1 MNQNNKRTVLVCCG
15 PGCLSNHG
23 MDVYKEFKTKIQDAG
38 IDVDLETMSEIG
50 DIQDDISG
58 NRGSSVEAK
67 IITIAQTAVKTTG
80 CQGLCEMGPLVRIE
94 PDGIFYIKVGVSD
107 VKEIL
112 KKTLIENQIV
122 ERLLYKDPML
132 GRKVKAREE
141 AEFYKRQ
148 LKVALRNVGEIDPE
162 SLDDYMERDGYRALK
177 TVLTQRTPEDVLSE
191 IEKSGLRGRGGA
203 GFPTGLKWR
212 QCASTENFP
221 KYMICNG
228 DEGDPGAFMDRSIME
243 GDPHSIIEGM
253 IIGAYAV
260 GSHEG
265 FMYIRDEYFLAIQ
278 NMSKALEQARRE
290 GFLGKNILGSGFDF
304 DIQIVRGGGAFVCG
318 ESTALMASIEGKVGE
333 PRAKYI
339 RSVERGLWGKPTVLN
354 NVETW
359 ANVPVIINKGAE
371 WFCSIGTE
379 RSKGTKVFSLVG
391 KVKNTGL
398 IEVPMGMTL
407 RQIIFDIGGGI
418 AGGRKFKAVQTG
430 GPSGGCI
437 PESLLD
443 LKVDFDSLDEAGSM
457 MGSGGMIVM
466 DDRTCMVDVARYYLN
481 FLSEES
487 CGKCVPCREGIRRML
502 EVLNDICEGRGRQGD
517 IELLAE
523 LGETVREAS
532 LCGLGKTAPNP
543 VLTTIKYFKDEYLA
557 HIEDKTCPAGVCKNL
572 TTYYIDKTLCKSCGL
587 CKKNC
592 PSEAI
597 EEKPEGYFIYP
608 LKCIKCGSC
617 MDACRFG
624 AVKILAGIMRKL

>member
-1 MNQNNKRTVLVCCG
+1 MNRNVKRTVLICCG
-15 PGCLSNHG
+15 PGCLSNQG
-23 MDVYKEFKTKIQDAG
+23 MDVYEEFKTKILISGLDVDLRSAVETENACVTDTLHPG
-38 IDVDLETMSEIG
+38 IKTDLETMVSP
-50 DIQDDISG
+50 
-58 NRGSSVEAK
+58 
-67 IITIAQTAVKTTG
+67 AVKATG

-94 PDGIFYIKVGVSD
+94 PDSIFYTKVKVSD
-107 VKEIL
+107 VTEIIE
-112 KKTLIENQIV
+112 KTLMENRVV
-122 ERLLYKDPML
+122 ERLLYKDPVQ
-132 GRKVKAREE
+132 GRKVRAREE
-141 AEFYKRQ
+141 AEFYKSQ

-162 SLDDYMERDGYRALK
+162 SLDDYIERDGYRALK
-177 TVLTQRTPEDVLSE
+177 IVLSQKTSEDVLSE

-203 GFPTGLKWR
+203 GFPTGRKWR
-212 QCASTENFP
+212 QCARTGNYP
-221 KYMICNG
+221 KYVICNG

-243 GDPHSIIEGM
+243 GDPHSVIEGM

-278 NMSKALEQARRE
+278 NMTKALEQARRE

-339 RSVERGLWGKPTVLN
+339 RSVEKGLWGKPTVLN

-359 ANVPVIINKGAE
+359 ANVPVIINKGAD

-391 KVKNTGL
+391 KVRNTGL
-398 IEVPMGMTL
+398 IEVPMGVTL
-407 RQIIFDIGGGI
+407 RRIIFDIGGGI

-443 LKVDFDSLDEAGSM
+443 LKVDFDTLDEAGSM

-502 EVLNDICEGRGRQGD
+502 EILNDICEGRGRQGD

-597 EEKPEGYFIYP
+597 EEKLEGYFINL

-617 MDACRFG
+617 MNACRFG